1 MKILIVGAGVL
12 LAATA
17 APALAN
23 GGGAHGGGG
32 GSSFHGEQSGA
43 SQGMGHLKRLFG
55 LLRQGYSDP
64 PGFWSPGKHHGW
76 FRGRHW
82 GWFKPHNP
90 HWPHEPPASP

>member
-1 MKILIVGAGVL
+1 MRILIVGAGLL

-23 GGGAHGGGG
+23 GGGGRGG
-32 GSSFHGEQSGA
+32 GSAGPFHG
-43 SQGMGHLKRLFG
+43 FG
-55 LLRQGYSDP
+55 DP
-64 PGFWSPGKHHGW
+64 GWMTGLARATYGGDWRSHFRPGKHHGW

>member
-1 MKILIVGAGVL
+1 MRILIVGAGLL

-23 GGGAHGGGG
+23 GGAGRGGGHGGNA
-32 GSSFHGEQSGA
+32 GA
-43 SQGMGHLKRLFG
+43 SHGFGNSAWVTGLVRATYGHDWR
-55 LLRQGYSDP
+55 RGYSR
-64 PGFWSPGKHHGW
+64 PGNHHGW
-76 FRGRHW
+76 FHGRHW

>member
-1 MKILIVGAGVL
+1 MKILIVGAGLL

-23 GGGAHGGGG
+23 GGGASRGQHAAGNAG
-32 GSSFHGEQSGA
+32 
-43 SQGMGHLKRLFG
+43 QGFG
-55 LLRQGYSDP
+55 YLDKQFFRAWV
-64 PGFWSPGKHHGW
+64 GFAHGKHYGW

-90 HWPHEPPASP
+90 HWPHEPPMSP